1 MSVWTPEN
9 VELLKKLWAE
19 GLSASQCA
27 TRLAAGISR
36 NAVIGKVTR
45 LGINR
50 RSSTQRVRYT
60 RSPNAFGLGNKKQNR
75 PAMPGVQPS
84 RRGVQLDVDPFVPAQ
99 GEVVIPREKRK
110 TIQTLESDD
119 CRWPIGDPL
128 KPDFHFCGKPKIFG
142 LPYCDHHA
150 RRAYQPIPLSVRAP
164 TRTRTS
170 TVSAPTEKED
180 A

>member
-27 TRLAAGISR
+27 ARLPAYISR

-50 RSSTQRVRYT
+50 SRDTQRVRHK
-60 RSPNAFGLGNKKQNR
+60 RPPNAFGLGNKKR
-75 PAMPGVQPS
+75 KPPLRVVQP
-84 RRGVQLDVDPFVPAQ
+84 DADPFVPARD
-99 GEVVIPREKRK
+99 EVVIPRHERK
-110 TIQTLESDD
+110 TIQTLEPDD
-119 CRWPIGDPL
+119 CRWPIGDPQH
-128 KPDFHFCGKPKIFG
+128 PDFHFCGKTKVAG

>member
-19 GLSASQCA
+19 GWSASQCA
-27 TRLAAGISR
+27 ARLSAGISR

-50 RSSTQRVRYT
+50 RSSTQRVRYK
-60 RSPNAFGLGNKKQNR
+60 RPPNAFGLGNKKQNR
-75 PAMPGVQPS
+75 PAMPDVQPS

-128 KPDFHFCGKPKIFG
+128 KPDFHFCGRPNILG

-150 RRAYQPIPLSVRAP
+150 RLAYQPIPLSVRAP

-170 TVSAPTEKED
+170 TVSAPTAEED